1 VKSPVRAAFFI
12 AAKKN
17 RTGVLPVK
25 ELGVGII
32 GFGTVGAGVAQCL
45 LENGDV
51 IARRDGV
58 KLVLKRVADLDITT
72 DRGVKIPDGVLTTN
86 AMEAIEECD
95 IIVELVGGTTIAKTF
110 ILEALKRGKPVV
122 TANKALLAKY
132 GEEIFAAAEKTG
144 ADVYYEASVGGGI
157 PIIKSLREGFAG
169 NRIRRMYGIL
179 NGTCNYILTRMERTG
194 EDFDVVLKD
203 AQKLGYAEANP
214 SLDIDGFD
222 TAHKTAILASLA
234 YGKWFGMDPVY
245 VEGITNVSMNDI
257 RCAASLGY
265 KVKLLAI
272 IKQDAETGK
281 LEIRVHPTLIPVNSM
296 LASVSDVFN
305 AVRVDGDYVGNTLFY
320 GRGAGREAT
329 ASAVVGDIV
338 DVALNLTDGARQRVP
353 SYNKANLFTEL
364 VPMKEIET
372 RCYLRFTVADKPG
385 VLAKITNILATA
397 DISISSLIQN
407 ETKDE
412 DFATLVM
419 MTHKAKEADIKNA
432 IAEIEKLDD
441 VTSNIKMIRIE
452 DI

>member
-1 VKSPVRAAFFI
+1 M
-12 AAKKN
+12 
-17 RTGVLPVK
+17 K

-132 GEEIFAAAEKTG
+132 GEEIFAAAEETG
-144 ADVYYEASVGGGI
+144 TDVYYEASVGGGI

-281 LEIRVHPTLIPVNSM
+281 LETRVHPTLIPVNSM

-364 VPMKEIET
+364 VPMEEIET

-385 VLAKITNILATA
+385 VLAKITNILAAA

-432 IAEIEKLDD
+432 IAQIEKLDD

>member
-1 VKSPVRAAFFI
+1 M
-12 AAKKN
+12 
-17 RTGVLPVK
+17 K

-32 GFGTVGAGVAQCL
+32 RFGTVGAGVAQCL

-95 IIVELVGGTTIAKTF
+95 IIVELIGGTTIAKTF

-132 GEEIFAAAEKTG
+132 GEELFAEAEKTG
-144 ADVYYEASVGGGI
+144 ADIYYEASVGGGI
-157 PIIKSLREGFAG
+157 PIIKSLREGFSG
-169 NRIRRMYGIL
+169 NRINRIYGIL

-245 VEGITNVSMNDI
+245 VEGITNISMDDI

-265 KVKLLAI
+265 KAKLLAI
-272 IKQDAETGK
+272 IKQNTDNGK
-281 LEIRVHPTLIPVNSM
+281 LEIRVHPTLIPINSM
-296 LASVSDVFN
+296 LASVNDVFN

-320 GRGAGREAT
+320 GRGAGRQAT

-338 DVALNLTDGARQRVP
+338 DVALNLVDGIKQRVP

-364 VPMKEIET
+364 VPMDEIET

-385 VLAKITNILATA
+385 VLAKITNILASA

-412 DFATLVM
+412 DFATLVIV
-419 MTHKAKEADIKNA
+419 THKAKESAIKDA
-432 IAEIEKLDD
+432 IAAIEKLED

>member
-1 VKSPVRAAFFI
+1 M
-12 AAKKN
+12 
-17 RTGVLPVK
+17 K

-51 IARRDGV
+51 ITRRDGIR
-58 KLVLKRVADLDITT
+58 LVLKRVADLDITT

-86 AMEAIEECD
+86 AMEAIEESD

-132 GEEIFAAAEKTG
+132 GEEIFTVAEENG

-157 PIIKSLREGFAG
+157 PIIKSLREGFSG

-194 EDFDVVLKD
+194 EDFEAVLKD

-214 SLDIDGFD
+214 SLDVDGFD

-245 VEGITNVSMNDI
+245 VEGITRITMDDI
-257 RCAASLGY
+257 RSAASLGY
-265 KVKLLAI
+265 KTKLLAI
-272 IKQDAETGK
+272 IKQDVETGT
-281 LEIRVHPTLIPVNSM
+281 LEIRVHPTLIPENSM
-296 LASVSDVFN
+296 LAGVSDVFN
-305 AVRVDGDYVGNTLFY
+305 AVSVDGDYVGNTLFY
-320 GRGAGREAT
+320 GRGAGRQAT

-338 DVALNLTDGARQRVP
+338 DVALNLADGARLRVP
-353 SYNKANLFTEL
+353 SYNKANLFTKL
-364 VPMKEIET
+364 TPMDEIET
-372 RCYLRFTVADKPG
+372 RCYLRFSVADKPG
-385 VLAKITNILATA
+385 VLAKITNIFAAA

-407 ETKDE
+407 ETKETDT
-412 DFATLVM
+412 ATLVI
-419 MTHKAKEADIKNA
+419 MTHKAKEAAIKSA
-432 IAEIEKLDD
+432 ISLIEKLDD
-441 VTSNIKMIRIE
+441 ITSSVKMIRIE

>member
-1 VKSPVRAAFFI
+1 M
-12 AAKKN
+12 
-17 RTGVLPVK
+17 K

-32 GFGTVGAGVAQCL
+32 GFGTVGAGVAECL

-132 GEEIFAAAEKTG
+132 GEELFAEAEKTG
-144 ADVYYEASVGGGI
+144 ADIYYEASVGGGI
-157 PIIKSLREGFAG
+157 PIIKSLREGFSG
-169 NRIRRMYGIL
+169 NRIERIYGIL

-234 YGKWFGMDPVY
+234 YGKWFGLDPVY
-245 VEGITNVSMNDI
+245 VEGITNITMNDI

-272 IKQDAETGK
+272 IKQDVDTGK
-281 LEIRVHPTLIPVNSM
+281 LEIRVHPTMIPINSM
-296 LASVSDVFN
+296 LASVNDVFN
-305 AVRVDGDYVGNTLFY
+305 AVRVDGDYVGSTLFY

-338 DVALNLTDGARQRVP
+338 DVALNLVDGVKQRVP
-353 SYNKANLFTEL
+353 SYNNAKLFTE
-364 VPMKEIET
+364 VVSMDEIET

-385 VLAKITNILATA
+385 VLAKITNIFASA

-412 DFATLVM
+412 DFATLVI
-419 MTHKAKEADIKNA
+419 MTHKAKESDIKKA
-432 IAEIEKLDD
+432 IAEIENLGD
-441 VTSNIKMIRIE
+441 VTSKIKMIRIE

>member
-1 VKSPVRAAFFI
+1 M
-12 AAKKN
+12 
-17 RTGVLPVK
+17 K

-122 TANKALLAKY
+122 TANKALLAKF
-132 GEEIFAAAEKTG
+132 GEELFAEAEKTG
-144 ADVYYEASVGGGI
+144 ADIYYEASVGGGI
-157 PIIKSLREGFAG
+157 PIIKSLREGFSG
-169 NRIRRMYGIL
+169 NRINSMYGIL

-265 KVKLLAI
+265 KI
-272 IKQDAETGK
+272 
-281 LEIRVHPTLIPVNSM
+281 
-296 LASVSDVFN
+296 
-305 AVRVDGDYVGNTLFY
+305 
-320 GRGAGREAT
+320 
-329 ASAVVGDIV
+329 
-338 DVALNLTDGARQRVP
+338 
-353 SYNKANLFTEL
+353 
-364 VPMKEIET
+364 
-372 RCYLRFTVADKPG
+372 
-385 VLAKITNILATA
+385 
-397 DISISSLIQN
+397 
-407 ETKDE
+407 
-412 DFATLVM
+412 
-419 MTHKAKEADIKNA
+419 
-432 IAEIEKLDD
+432 KLDH
-441 VTSNIKMIRIE
+441 
-452 DI
+452 

>member
-1 VKSPVRAAFFI
+1 M
-12 AAKKN
+12 
-17 RTGVLPVK
+17 K

-122 TANKALLAKY
+122 TANKALLAKF
-132 GEEIFAAAEKTG
+132 GEELFAEAEKTG
-144 ADVYYEASVGGGI
+144 ADIYYEASVGGGI
-157 PIIKSLREGFAG
+157 PIIKSLREGFSG
-169 NRIRRMYGIL
+169 NRINSMYGIL

-265 KVKLLAI
+265 KIKLLAI
-272 IKQDAETGK
+272 IKQDQETEK
-281 LEIRVHPTLIPVNSM
+281 LEIRVHPTLIPINSM
-296 LASVSDVFN
+296 LAGVNDVFN

-320 GRGAGREAT
+320 GRGAGRQAT

-338 DVALNLTDGARQRVP
+338 DVALNLIDGVKQRVP
-353 SYNKANLFTEL
+353 SYNNANLFTEL
-364 VPMKEIET
+364 VPMNDIET

-412 DFATLVM
+412 DFATLVIV
-419 MTHKAKEADIKNA
+419 THKAKESAIKDA
-432 IAEIEKLDD
+432 IGAIEKLED

>member
-1 VKSPVRAAFFI
+1 M
-12 AAKKN
+12 
-17 RTGVLPVK
+17 K

-72 DRGVKIPDGVLTTN
+72 DRGVKIPAGVLTTN

-95 IIVELVGGTTIAKTF
+95 IIVELVGGTTVAKTF

-364 VPMKEIET
+364 VPMEEIET

-385 VLAKITNILATA
+385 VLAKITNILAAA

-419 MTHKAKEADIKNA
+419 MTHKAKESDIKNA

>member
-1 VKSPVRAAFFI
+1 M
-12 AAKKN
+12 
-17 RTGVLPVK
+17 K

-132 GEEIFAAAEKTG
+132 GEEIFAEAEKTG
-144 ADVYYEASVGGGI
+144 TDVYYEASVGGGI

-169 NRIRRMYGIL
+169 NRILRMYGIL

-234 YGKWFGMDPVY
+234 YGKWFGMDPIY

-257 RCAASLGY
+257 KCAASLGY

-272 IKQDAETGK
+272 IKQDTDSGK

-296 LASVSDVFN
+296 LASVNDVFN

-320 GRGAGREAT
+320 GRGAGRQAT

-338 DVALNLTDGARQRVP
+338 DVALNLADGAKQRVP
-353 SYNKANLFTEL
+353 SYNQANLFTEL
-364 VPMKEIET
+364 VPMDDIET

-385 VLAKITNILATA
+385 VLAKITNILASA

>member
-1 VKSPVRAAFFI
+1 M
-12 AAKKN
+12 
-17 RTGVLPVK
+17 K

-72 DRGVKIPDGVLTTN
+72 DRGVKIPAGVLTTN

-95 IIVELVGGTTIAKTF
+95 IIVELVGGTTVAKTF

-364 VPMKEIET
+364 VPMEEIET

-385 VLAKITNILATA
+385 VLAKITNILAAA

>member
-1 VKSPVRAAFFI
+1 M
-12 AAKKN
+12 
-17 RTGVLPVK
+17 K

-58 KLVLKRVADLDITT
+58 KLVLRRVADLDITT
-72 DRGVKIPDGVLTTN
+72 DRGVKIPEGVLTTD
-86 AMEAIEECD
+86 AMTAIEECD
-95 IIVELVGGTTIAKTF
+95 IIVELIGGTTIAKTF

-122 TANKALLAKY
+122 TANKALLAKF

-157 PIIKSLREGFAG
+157 PIIKSLREGFSG
-169 NRIRRMYGIL
+169 NRIRRIYGIL

-203 AQKLGYAEANP
+203 AQKMGYAEANP

-245 VEGITNVSMNDI
+245 VEGISHISMDDI
-257 RCAASLGY
+257 RSAASLGY
-265 KVKLLAI
+265 KAKLLAI
-272 IKQDAETGK
+272 IKQDTDTGK
-281 LEIRVHPTLIPVNSM
+281 LEIRVHPTLIPVSSM

-320 GRGAGREAT
+320 GRGAGRQAT
-329 ASAVVGDIV
+329 ASAVIGDIV
-338 DVALNLTDGARQRVP
+338 DVALNLVDGAKQRIP

-364 VPMKEIET
+364 VPMEEIET

-385 VLAKITNILATA
+385 VLAKITNILASA

-412 DFATLVM
+412 GVATLVLI
-419 MTHKAKEADIKNA
+419 THKAKEAAIKGAINA
-432 IAEIEKLDD
+432 IEKLED

>member
-1 VKSPVRAAFFI
+1 M
-12 AAKKN
+12 
-17 RTGVLPVK
+17 K

-45 LENGDV
+45 LENGDI

-58 KLVLKRVADLDITT
+58 RLVLKRVADLDITT

-122 TANKALLAKY
+122 TANKALLAKF
-132 GEEIFAAAEKTG
+132 GEELFAEAEKTG
-144 ADVYYEASVGGGI
+144 ADIYYEASVGGGI
-157 PIIKSLREGFAG
+157 PIIKSLREGFSG
-169 NRIRRMYGIL
+169 NRINSMYGIL

-265 KVKLLAI
+265 KIKLLAI
-272 IKQDAETGK
+272 IKQDQETEK
-281 LEIRVHPTLIPVNSM
+281 LEIRVHPTLIPINSM
-296 LASVSDVFN
+296 LAGVNDVFN

-320 GRGAGREAT
+320 GRGAGRQAT

-338 DVALNLTDGARQRVP
+338 DVALNLIDGVKQRVP
-353 SYNKANLFTEL
+353 SYNNANLFTEL
-364 VPMKEIET
+364 VPMNDIET

-412 DFATLVM
+412 DFATLVIV
-419 MTHKAKEADIKNA
+419 THKAKESAIKDA
-432 IAEIEKLDD
+432 IGAIEKLED

>member
-1 VKSPVRAAFFI
+1 
-12 AAKKN
+12 
-17 RTGVLPVK
+17 
-25 ELGVGII
+25 
-32 GFGTVGAGVAQCL
+32 
-45 LENGDV
+45 
-51 IARRDGV
+51 
-58 KLVLKRVADLDITT
+58 
-72 DRGVKIPDGVLTTN
+72 
-86 AMEAIEECD
+86 
-95 IIVELVGGTTIAKTF
+95 
-110 ILEALKRGKPVV
+110 
-122 TANKALLAKY
+122 
-132 GEEIFAAAEKTG
+132 
-144 ADVYYEASVGGGI
+144 
-157 PIIKSLREGFAG
+157 
-169 NRIRRMYGIL
+169 MYGIL

-281 LEIRVHPTLIPVNSM
+281 LETRVHPTLIPVNSM

-364 VPMKEIET
+364 VPMEEIET

-385 VLAKITNILATA
+385 VLAKITNILAAA

-432 IAEIEKLDD
+432 IAQIEKLDD

>member
-1 VKSPVRAAFFI
+1 M
-12 AAKKN
+12 
-17 RTGVLPVK
+17 K

-45 LENGDV
+45 LENGDI

-58 KLVLKRVADLDITT
+58 RLVLKRVADLDITT

-122 TANKALLAKY
+122 TANKALLAKF
-132 GEEIFAAAEKTG
+132 GEELFAEAEKTG
-144 ADVYYEASVGGGI
+144 ADIYYEASVGGGI
-157 PIIKSLREGFAG
+157 PIIKSLREGFSG
-169 NRIRRMYGIL
+169 NRINSMYGIL

-265 KVKLLAI
+265 KIKLLAI
-272 IKQDAETGK
+272 IKQDPETEK

-296 LASVSDVFN
+296 LASVNDVFN

-320 GRGAGREAT
+320 GRGAGRQAT

-338 DVALNLTDGARQRVP
+338 DVALNLIDGVKQRVP
-353 SYNKANLFTEL
+353 SYNNANLFTEL
-364 VPMKEIET
+364 VPMNDIET

-385 VLAKITNILATA
+385 VLAKITNILASA

-412 DFATLVM
+412 DFATLVIV
-419 MTHKAKEADIKNA
+419 THKAKESAIKDA
-432 IAEIEKLDD
+432 IAAIEKLED

>member
-1 VKSPVRAAFFI
+1 M
-12 AAKKN
+12 
-17 RTGVLPVK
+17 K

-45 LENGDV
+45 LENGDI

-58 KLVLKRVADLDITT
+58 RLVLKRVADLDITT

-122 TANKALLAKY
+122 TANKALLAKF
-132 GEEIFAAAEKTG
+132 GEELFAEAEKTG
-144 ADVYYEASVGGGI
+144 ADIYYEASVGGGI
-157 PIIKSLREGFAG
+157 PIIKSLREGFSG
-169 NRIRRMYGIL
+169 NRINSMYGIL

-265 KVKLLAI
+265 KIKLLAI
-272 IKQDAETGK
+272 IKQDQETEK
-281 LEIRVHPTLIPVNSM
+281 LEIRVHPTLIPINSM
-296 LASVSDVFN
+296 LAGVNDVFN

-320 GRGAGREAT
+320 GRGAGRQAT

-338 DVALNLTDGARQRVP
+338 DVALNLIDGVKQRVP
-353 SYNKANLFTEL
+353 SYNNANLFTEL
-364 VPMKEIET
+364 VPMNDIET

-385 VLAKITNILATA
+385 VLAKITNILATT

-412 DFATLVM
+412 DFATLVIV
-419 MTHKAKEADIKNA
+419 THKAKESAIKDA
-432 IAEIEKLDD
+432 IGAIEKLED

>member
-1 VKSPVRAAFFI
+1 M
-12 AAKKN
+12 
-17 RTGVLPVK
+17 K

-95 IIVELVGGTTIAKTF
+95 IIVELVGGTTVAKTF

-364 VPMKEIET
+364 VPMEEIET

-385 VLAKITNILATA
+385 VLAKITNILAAA